1 MASLEP
7 DIIEPMQEKLS
18 VLIASAIQ
26 DLYSINIEPEIDRP
40 EVRYGD
46 FSTNVALKISKQL
59 DKSPSDL
66 AKILAEK
73 LKTSDF
79 LSEVSVA
86 GPGFINFRLSISSII
101 DQAKAD
107 FNKTLDGKV
116 IVAEYSDP
124 NPFKILHAGHLYT
137 SIVGQAIANLM
148 EVAGAHV
155 HRVNFGGDVGLHVAK
170 TMWAIINE
178 LGGERQA
185 ELEKI
190 AEDQRSDWL
199 SRCYVE
205 GNQAFE
211 SDDASIKE
219 DIRELNKRLYDI
231 SLNHDQK
238 SALGQIYW
246 TTRGWSYDYFEDFYK
261 RLNIKFEKYYPE
273 SEVADIGVQT
283 VKEHIPDV
291 YQESQGAIVFN
302 GQDYGLYTNVFIN
315 NQGLPT
321 YSAKD
326 VGLIMKKWD
335 DYHYD
340 KSVMITGDEITSY
353 MKVVLKSVSLFA
365 PEKVKP
371 IVHLTHG
378 LVKLTGG
385 QKMSSRQGNIL
396 KATDILDLSAEATKA
411 KGLSEDPKVTIGAV
425 KYAFLKQRIGGDI
438 IYDPNESVS
447 IEGNSGPYLQ
457 YAYARSRSII
467 NKSSVDDFDLYA
479 TENLTDYERSLLYSI
494 GAFNETLNEAISEL
508 KPHHLA
514 NYLYDL
520 AQVFNR
526 FYEHSRVIGD
536 EREGLRLSIIRLFGD
551 KLEVGLK
558 LLGIEV
564 IEGM

>member
-1 MASLEP
+1 LASLEP

-178 LGGERQA
+178 LGGERPA